1 MKKIKHWLITRVLPV
16 WAKESL
22 LRENEHLT
30 EENRELK
37 ARINQLLS
45 YIDGLEA
52 GMKSQRRVVINNNL
66 SEVRRIECKHDEQV
80 AE

>member
-22 LRENEHLT
+22 LRENERLM

-37 ARINQLLS
+37 ARNDLLLS

-52 GMKSQRRVVINNNL
+52 GMKFQRRVVINNNL
-66 SEVRRIECKHDEQV
+66 SEVRRIERKYDEQV

>member
-16 WAKESL
+16 WAKETL
-22 LRENEHLT
+22 LRENERLT

-66 SEVRRIECKHDEQV
+66 SEVRRIERKHDEQV